1 MLFRAWRAR
10 IMSFSYILSY
20 VDSTTLIVF
29 VVTLLVYV
37 FLTRRD
43 KRVPPGPALIPILG
57 NILSLASKDSLKN
70 LAQLRRKYG
79 DVYAL
84 YIGKELTV
92 FLNGFDVINDA
103 LLKKGSVFVRRPDS
117 PSARAINHYPGI
129 VAANDKLWKE
139 QRTFT
144 LRALQQLCF
153 KNRSQNIE
161 TVIVGEATKLLD
173 KIAGTTGP
181 VDPKHYLA
189 ISFANVIS
197 KVLMSRSF
205 DLEDVEFIDFLNKC
219 ANTNRNLPRLIAL
232 INCFPFLT
240 NLPGDVLD
248 IGSVFAG
255 VLAWFEIFKKYTAN
269 RKWENAENDF
279 IDLYMQT
286 VHANEANGKCQTI
299 TENQLRVTT
308 FDLITAGSDTAAT
321 TVRWLLLYILQDSKL
336 ESKLHSEIDE
346 VIGKYRAPSLEDRL
360 KMPYMEATIMET
372 LRLANVAPLAAP
384 HSVTNDVLFK
394 GFLLPKDT
402 TIIANLSSIMMD
414 PNIWIDPAE
423 FNPERFL
430 SPDGKTLSIPEEFI
444 PFSLGPR
451 SCVGETLAKMEMFL
465 FVSSLLQRFKLD
477 FVGSTP
483 PPVKGNLGVIYH
495 PDPYEI
501 RFIQRKWRHVSS

>member
-1 MLFRAWRAR
+1 
-10 IMSFSYILSY
+10 MSFSYILSY
-20 VDSTTLIVF
+20 IDSTTLIVF
-29 VVTLLVYV
+29 VVTLSLYV
-37 FLTRRD
+37 VLTRRD
-43 KRVPPGPALIPILG
+43 KRVPPGPALVPILG

-70 LAQLRRKYG
+70 LALLRRRYG

-92 FLNGFDVINDA
+92 FLNGFDVINEA
-103 LLKKGSVFVRRPDS
+103 LLKKGSIFVKRPDS

-161 TVIVGEATKLLD
+161 TVIVAEATKLLD
-173 KIAGTTGP
+173 KIESTNGP

-197 KVLMSRSF
+197 NVLMSRSF
-205 DLEDVEFIDFLNKC
+205 DLDDSEFIDFLNKC
-219 ANTNRNLPRLIAL
+219 ANNSRNLPRLITL

-240 NLPGDVLD
+240 KLPGDVLD
-248 IGSVFAG
+248 LGSVFAG
-255 VLAWFEIFKKYTAN
+255 IFAWFEIFKKYTVD
-269 RKWENAENDF
+269 RKWENAEIDF
-279 IDLYMQT
+279 VDLYMQS
-286 VHANEANGKCQTI
+286 VYENEANGKSKTI
-299 TENQLRVTT
+299 TEKQLKVTT
-308 FDLITAGSDTAAT
+308 FDLIIAGSDTSAT

-336 ESKLHSEIDE
+336 EAKLHSEIDE
-346 VIGKYRAPSLEDRL
+346 VIGRSRAPSLEDRS
-360 KMPYMEATIMET
+360 KMPYTEATIMEA
-372 LRLANVAPLAAP
+372 LRIANVAPLAVP
-384 HSVTNDVLFK
+384 HSVTDDVVFK
-394 GFLLPKDT
+394 GFLIPKDT
-402 TIIANLSSIMMD
+402 TIIANLNSIMMD
-414 PNIWIDPAE
+414 PNIWTDPSK

-430 SPDGKTLSIPEEFI
+430 AQDGKTLSIPEEFI

-465 FVSSLLQRFKLD
+465 FVSSLLQHFKLD

-483 PPVKGNLGVIYH
+483 PPVKGNLGVTYN

-501 RFIQRKWRHVSS
+501 RFIKR